1 MLLMDSLDRDIV
13 NVLQGGFPVCDRP
26 YLEIAR
32 EIGTSEGELI
42 GRLQT
47 MLDDGIL
54 SRFGPM
60 YNAEKFGGAF
70 TLCAIS
76 VPDSEFEEITDTVNQ
91 FTEVAHNYQRENTL
105 NMWFV
110 IATEFSHQIES
121 VIEDIEQATGYPVY
135 NFPKLEEFYIGLKL
149 NA

>member
-1 MLLMDSLDRDIV
+1 MQLMDSLDREIV
-13 NVLQGGFPVCDRP
+13 NVLQCGLPVCDRP

-32 EIGTSEGELI
+32 KIGTSENELVS
-42 GRLQT
+42 RLRA
-47 MLDDGIL
+47 MLDDGRL

-70 TLCAIS
+70 TLCALS
-76 VPDSEFEEITDTVNQ
+76 VAETEFGETAEIVNR
-91 FTEVAHNYQRENTL
+91 FTEVAHNYQRDHKF

-110 IATEFSHQIES
+110 IATEFSDQIES
-121 VIEDIEQATGYPVY
+121 VIGKIEQATGYPVY